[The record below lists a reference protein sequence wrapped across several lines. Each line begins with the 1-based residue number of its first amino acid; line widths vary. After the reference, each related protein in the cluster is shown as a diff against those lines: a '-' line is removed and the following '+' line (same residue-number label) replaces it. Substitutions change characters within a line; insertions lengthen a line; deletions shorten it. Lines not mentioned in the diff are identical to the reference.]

1 MAPLAH
7 HPHPAT
13 SPRHPPTARPPAHPA
28 GFGAGPTDPFSQ
40 RAEKGFGLQ
49 QKIHIRVQQR
59 NGRKCITTIQGL
71 DADLDL
77 KRICKA
83 MKKAFNCN
91 GSITIDEEMGEI
103 VQLQGDQRVNTKD
116 WMMEQEIVS
125 KAEADERLV
134 IHGF

>member
-1 MAPLAH
+1 M
-7 HPHPAT
+7 
-13 SPRHPPTARPPAHPA
+13 
-28 GFGAGPTDPFSQ
+28 
-40 RAEKGFGLQ
+40 
-49 QKIHIRVQQR
+49 QQR